1 MIKSGR
7 ARRIMIPK
15 TLRTGRGSTMASPK
29 TDRSERYTY
38 ADYLTWDGDE
48 RWELIDGVPYLMAS
62 PIPEHQQA
70 ALQLGAEFAMYLRG
84 KECRAFISP
93 MDLTVETNMRTQQVV
108 QPDLF
113 VMCGEY
119 GQDKR
124 IVGVPVL
131 VIEILSPS
139 TAGHDFVR
147 KMRLYQRI
155 GVQEYW
161 IVDPVTRFVYVY
173 KREGDLLQWHSEHKP
188 GDTLSPSMFPD
199 LSINVSVLFE

>member
-62 PIPEHQQA
+62 PIPFHQEISM
-70 ALQLGAEFAMYLRG
+70 QLAVAISGHVREKG
-84 KECRAFISP
+84 CRAYSAPI
-93 MDLTVETNMRTQQVV
+93 DLTFETDLTTSEVV
-108 QPDLF
+108 QPDLL

-119 GQDKR
+119 GRDKR
-124 IVGVPVL
+124 IVGVPSL
-131 VIEILSPS
+131 VVEILSPS
-139 TAGHDFVR
+139 TASHDFVR
-147 KMRLYQRI
+147 KMNLYQRV
-155 GVQEYW
+155 GVPEYW
-161 IVDPVTRFVYVY
+161 IIDPALKSVNVYRHDGVSL
-173 KREGDLLQWHSEHKP
+173 KWQSEHAA
-188 GDTLSPSMFPD
+188 GDTLSPAMFPD